1 MNDWREIRVQHTQ
14 QVIKR
19 YDRKYNRRVDR
30 ELLDRQYNAGWARKW
45 FMKELDF
52 IKVLQA
58 NSTKPKIKAIKA
70 APLNKFEVKCISK
83 QENGIEVLLVNTN
96 KKQYDCNL
104 YVVQVS
110 AKEITFN
117 VANVKHHTVHCID
130 RLNIQPVKPS
140 IVKKAIKQVA
150 KKLKG

>member
-1 MNDWREIRVQHTQ
+1 MNDWRQIRVEHTQ

-30 ELLDRQYNAGWARKW
+30 ELLDREYNAGQARKW
-45 FMKELDF
+45 FMKEVELL
-52 IKVLQA
+52 KVLQA
-58 NSTKPKIKAIKA
+58 NSTNPKVRAINQ
-70 APLNKFEVKCISK
+70 APLNNFQIKHISK

-104 YVVQVS
+104 YVVQVNRN
-110 AKEITFN
+110 EISFN
-117 VANVKHHTVHCID
+117 LANVKRHTVHCID
-130 RLNIQPVKPS
+130 RLNIQPIKPS
-140 IVKKAIKQVA
+140 IMKKAIKRVA